1 MLVWADLL
9 PELVNVLN
17 AAVSGEVVRLAPLAV
32 GCEESDAN
40 ARAGTSAA
48 LAARTAVTVAIRR

>member
-1 MLVWADLL
+1 
-9 PELVNVLN
+9 VNVSN
-17 AAVSGEVVRLAPLAV
+17 PADVAAVGGESLTLTPLAV

>member
-1 MLVWADLL
+1 MNAGVSEEALRLV
-9 PELVNVLN
+9 
-17 AAVSGEVVRLAPLAV
+17 PLAV